1 MSLVDLLPISLA
13 HAADTPASASPFGG
27 YEQIFLLV
35 GFVAIF
41 YFLIIRP
48 QSKRSKKHK
57 QLISSLGVGDEII
70 TSSGFM
76 GKIAKMHEDTLDI
89 ELADNLVVKLQR
101 SHVAASLPKG
111 TIKAVK

>member
-1 MSLVDLLPISLA
+1 MSLVNLLPISIA
-13 HAADTPASASPFGG
+13 HAAEGAAPASPFGG

-48 QSKRSKKHK
+48 QSKRSKQHK
-57 QLISSLGVGDEII
+57 RLISAIGVGDEVI

-76 GKIAKMHEDTLDI
+76 GKIVKVNEDSLDI
-89 ELADNLVVKLQR
+89 ELAENLTVKLQK
-101 SHVAASLPKG
+101 SHITANLPKG